1 MCSNVVSMFVLFFYA
16 AGPLTFVAAMF
27 FVEIKH

>member
-1 MCSNVVSMFVLFFYA
+1 MFVLFFYA